1 MSLIK
6 QVSEAGWCCA
16 LDDGNGLWY
25 TDKYPEEMFFEHWA
39 LMAERYAA
47 NPMVI
52 GADLR
57 NEVRATKKGENGTVT
72 FALWGS
78 GRAEQDWNQAAEEAG
93 RRVLAANPDM
103 LVIVGGLVSG
113 GFLTPA
119 ILAPIQLPNQVSEFL
134 SIDSF
139 VIHSI
144 PGKAGLH
151 WTYLHLHARHWRPPL
166 ASV

>member
-1 MSLIK
+1 M
-6 QVSEAGWCCA
+6 SEAGWCCA

-39 LMAERYAA
+39 TMAERYAA

-78 GRAEQDWNQAAEEAG
+78 GRAEQDWNKAAEEAG

-119 ILAPIQLPNQVSEFL
+119 MWAPIQIPNQVSNVPKVMC
-134 SIDSF
+134 F
-139 VIHSI
+139 VH
-144 PGKAGLH
+144 
-151 WTYLHLHARHWRPPL
+151 
-166 ASV
+166 